1 MLIGDGC
8 PQPTPRR
15 KIVIDTL
22 RLVVDS
28 QLITGAVLSIFGSS
42 NHEPWQAPPV
52 ARAAPVMLISN
63 HGDKMSDIDTL
74 TIKDAREAVQ
84 RGKEIE
90 KLLSD
95 ERCTSSSTVSPD
107 RSGFIGRYV
116 IVRCRDAGVH
126 AGVLRSY
133 DGRSCILDEARRLWS
148 WRVPSGSSSFL
159 SGVAIDGLAD
169 GSQVGAPI
177 TVMLTENCEII
188 LTSDKA
194 ESSIKGFAT
203 CTRAK

>member
-1 MLIGDGC
+1 
-8 PQPTPRR
+8 
-15 KIVIDTL
+15 
-22 RLVVDS
+22 
-28 QLITGAVLSIFGSS
+28 
-42 NHEPWQAPPV
+42 
-52 ARAAPVMLISN
+52 
-63 HGDKMSDIDTL
+63 MSDIDTL

-90 KLLSD
+90 KLLSG
-95 ERCTSSSTVSPD
+95 ERCTSSASTSYE

-116 IVRCRDAGVH
+116 IVRCRDAGVHAGVH

-148 WRVPSGSSSFL
+148 WKVPSGSSSFL

-169 GSQVGAPI
+169 GSEVGAPI

-188 LTSDKA
+188 LTSEKA
-194 ESSIKGFAT
+194 EASIRGYAT
-203 CTRAK
+203 CTRTK